1 MPETSAAPPRDSG
14 FAAGR
19 FTVDE
24 ESEVGLPAVL
34 FQPPGETRLAHLGGS
49 AFSRARPGDSTSG
62 REVVAGT
69 QQPTVEFERTLRVGV
84 IPYLNVALMPT
95 WLGRFNQEHPGIDLS
110 ILEISWTDIETGL
123 EEGQMDVGS
132 D

>member
-1 MPETSAAPPRDSG
+1 
-14 FAAGR
+14 
-19 FTVDE
+19 
-24 ESEVGLPAVL
+24 
-34 FQPPGETRLAHLGGS
+34 
-49 AFSRARPGDSTSG
+49 
-62 REVVAGT
+62 
-69 QQPTVEFERTLRVGV
+69 
-84 IPYLNVALMPT
+84 MPT